1 MKAMTRS
8 GREIDLTNP
17 MPEDISLSD
26 IVVPLANMPRYNC
39 QSVSMLS
46 VAAHSIALSRVVPG
60 PLRAAALLHDS
71 AEAYTGDIPA
81 TIKELLP
88 SAARMILT
96 TVEHHILLAI
106 QESLQISFIEQMADL
121 KKYDIEIRDVEKL
134 ILYGQGYVGA
144 GCLIEHN
151 RAHNCLR
158 SLMAKTPHQVAL
170 EYIIELV
177 DLSPQISSRVAEML
191 KSERLRDEKAG
202 AA

>member
-1 MKAMTRS
+1 MTRS
-8 GREIDLTNP
+8 GREIDLANP

-39 QSVSMLS
+39 QSVRMLS

-81 TIKELLP
+81 PIKDLLP
-88 SAARMILT
+88 ASARMILT
-96 TVEHHILLAI
+96 TIEHHILLAI
-106 QESLQISFIEQMADL
+106 QESLQIPFIDQMQDL
-121 KKYDIEIRDVEKL
+121 MKYDTEIRDVEKL
-134 ILYGQGYVGA
+134 ILYGQGYVSA
-144 GCLIEHN
+144 GYLIEHN
-151 RAHNCLR
+151 RTLNCLS

-191 KSERLRDEKAG
+191 NYDQRLREEKAG

>member
-1 MKAMTRS
+1 MTRS
-8 GREIDLTNP
+8 GREIDLANP

-46 VAAHSIALSRVVPG
+46 VAAHSIALSRVVPA
-60 PLRAAALLHDS
+60 PLRAAALLHDA

-81 TIKELLP
+81 TVKELLP
-88 SAARMILT
+88 STARMILT
-96 TVEHHILLAI
+96 TIEHHILLAI
-106 QESLQISFIEQMADL
+106 QESLQIPFIDQMADL
-121 KKYDIEIRDVEKL
+121 KKYDIEIRKLEKQL
-134 ILYGQGYVGA
+134 LYGQAYMSCGSLMEEY
-144 GCLIEHN
+144 
-151 RAHNCLR
+151 RALNCLS

-191 KSERLRDEKAG
+191 KSERLREEKAG